1 MLTYEK
7 LVEGIFLIKSDYKFT
22 WKCDG
27 ILIKDVANSGNILI
41 DCNFKK
47 RELLQLFKELDG
59 KVEAYFATHVHLDHT
74 NFLHHLEKL
83 KPDVKIYCPIPEH
96 EYLLDID
103 NFIKANGAI
112 DYGVAE
118 SIKELFFGFMGFK
131 EIKAVNGFDPTKE
144 FNFGGIR
151 LKPIHLPGHSPGHVG
166 FIIENTVEQQR
177 KILFAGDIGLEAFG
191 AWYGF
196 KYNKLGQIRSDIKKL
211 EEIYLKDDFIL
222 VTSHGTQLFNKKP
235 EVFKEILDKINRN
248 EKKVLNAFDPK
259 IPKGLEDIALRGI
272 IYRVDTISKFS
283 AISKDSRKL
292 WLFWEGGFLL
302 NHIYELVE
310 QGKLIEVENKKWI
323 LKSPI

>member
-1 MLTYEK
+1 MLTFEK
-7 LVEGIFLIKSDYKFT
+7 LEKGIYLVRSDYQFT

-27 ILIKDVANSGNILI
+27 ILIKNVANSGNILI

-47 RELLQLFKELDG
+47 RELTQLLKELDD
-59 KVEAYFATHVHLDHT
+59 KIDAYFATHVHLDHV
-74 NFLHHLEKL
+74 NYIHHLEKL

-131 EIKAVNGFDPTKE
+131 EIKSVIGFNPTKE

-151 LKPIHLPGHSPGHVG
+151 LRSIHLAGHSPGHVG
-166 FIIENTVEQQR
+166 FIIENTIEQQR
-177 KILFAGDIGLEAFG
+177 KILFAGDIGLETFG

-211 EEIYLKDDFIL
+211 EEIYMNNDYIL
-222 VTSHGTQLFNKKP
+222 VTSHGTQLFEKKP
-235 EVFKEILDKINRN
+235 EIFKKILDKIDRN
-248 EKKVLNAFDPK
+248 EKKVLDAFDPK
-259 IPKGLEDIALRGI
+259 IPRGLEDIALKGI
-272 IYRVDTISKFS
+272 IYKPETILKFS
-283 AISKDSRKL
+283 ALSKDSRKL
-292 WLFWEGGFLL
+292 WFFWEGGFLQ
-302 NHIYELVE
+302 NHIDELVE

-323 LKSPI
+323 LKNPI